1 MIKWIPNNNN
11 NTTENTK
18 KKSGQWY
25 SSIWRLTEQK
35 LPKNMDNK
43 QNNNN
48 KNVSKKMQTKAHPAG
63 HKQQYEEKAGKMRE
77 CWTTF
82 DYNTMRK
89 DIT

>member
-1 MIKWIPNNNN
+1 
-11 NTTENTK
+11 
-18 KKSGQWY
+18 
-25 SSIWRLTEQK
+25 
-35 LPKNMDNK
+35 MDNK